1 MTMGRGRRLRVT
13 NGTTR
18 KKYPANPGSTA
29 LQRAETILQMW
40 RKAEEET
47 AGRSRPARTPSQVA
61 ARRKMLT
68 LAEDE
73 TAGVGGRTG
82 RPRTSS
88 RIHPETSAKR
98 RAAARRLQRP
108 SYLSRD

>member
-18 KKYPANPGSTA
+18 NRYPANPGSEA
-29 LQRAETILQMW
+29 LQRAEQILQMW

-47 AGRSRPARTPSQVA
+47 AGRSRPAGAKSAA
-61 ARRKMLT
+61 ARRRTMQEK
-68 LAEDE
+68 AADE

-82 RPRTSS
+82 RLGTLGQRQRTGSEV
-88 RIHPETSAKR
+88 RHTQGKW
-98 RAAARRLQRP
+98 QRP